1 MALTLRQVRYFVA
14 AAELGQISRA
24 AIELSISQSAVTT
37 AIKELELTVGTE
49 LFTRSRRGLAL
60 TTTGREFLSHAYEIV
75 EKVRE
80 ATDIHAITSDL
91 SGTLSV
97 AATYTVLGYFLP
109 AELARLQSA
118 FPKIAVNIYELN
130 RETIED
136 GLLSNRYDIAM
147 LLTSNIK
154 NPAIAT
160 ETLLSS
166 KRRLWVSSKHDL
178 LQQEMVCLS
187 DIEKEPYIMLTVDE
201 AADTAL
207 AYWSSTSYQPN
218 VTLRTSSVEAVRSMV
233 ANGNGVSILSDMV
246 HRPYSLEGKRIE
258 TIVLSDPVPPMEVG
272 LAWRKGC
279 EFTPT
284 MEAFRMF
291 FHQQFQIPQK

>member
-1 MALTLRQVRYFVA
+1 MPITLRQVRYFVA
-14 AAELGQISRA
+14 AAELGQVSRA
-24 AIELSISQSAVTT
+24 AIELSISQSSVTT
-37 AIKELELTVGTE
+37 AIKELEQIVDTA

-60 TTTGREFLSHAYEIV
+60 TTTGREFLSHAYEIL
-75 EKVRE
+75 EKVKE
-80 ATDIHAITSDL
+80 ATDISAITSDL
-91 SGTLSV
+91 EDTLSV

-109 AELARLQSA
+109 AELARLERA
-118 FPKIAVNIYELN
+118 FPRVSINLYELN

-136 GLLSNRYDIAM
+136 GLLSNRYDIAV
-147 LLTSNIK
+147 LLTSNMV
-154 NPAIAT
+154 NPSIAT

-166 KRRLWVSSKHDL
+166 KRRLWVSSKHPL
-178 LQQEMVCLS
+178 LHEEMVGLK
-187 DIEKEPYIMLTVDE
+187 DIEKDPYIMLTVDE
-201 AADTAL
+201 AAQSAL
-207 AYWSSTSYQPN
+207 AYWATASIQPN

-258 TIVLSDPVPPMEVG
+258 TIVLNDPVPPMEVG

-279 EFTPT
+279 EFSPT

-291 FHQQFQIPQK
+291 FRQQFQIPQK